1 MRFASAIAAVT
12 LLAAGA
18 AHAQAPAQQTPEA
31 CRPDG
36 QNRID
41 YQACADAAP
50 KGSPMRALAL
60 INLGSEA
67 VMAQNFTAAVRL
79 YDEAVPPGKKLF
91 ADASFHAFRA
101 RAYDA
106 VGRKEAAVEEART
119 ALDALDRPVVAGQR
133 PNPDIVLSYILPIF
147 YRAEAPEFFVSLR
160 RYLGLP
166 ATDWVTY
173 ANRAAVLI
181 DVDRY
186 DEALAAN
193 VEAMKSEP
201 GHPVLLNNLCVAMT
215 KMKRPGE
222 ALPNCQKAVELAPQ
236 QAAPHDSYADALAAL
251 GRCKEAEAE
260 LAVARRLDPS
270 ATVYQRT
277 LVCQAR

>member
-1 MRFASAIAAVT
+1 MRFASAIAAAT

-18 AHAQAPAQQTPEA
+18 ALAQAPAEETPEA

-41 YQACADAAP
+41 YQACAAAAP
-50 KGSPMRALAL
+50 KGSPIRALAL

-67 VMAQNFTAAVRL
+67 VMAQNFTAAVRF
-79 YDEAVPPGKKLF
+79 YDEAVPPGRKLF

-119 ALDALDRPVVAGQR
+119 ALDALDRPVVAGRR
-133 PNPDIVLSYILPIF
+133 PDPDIVLSYILPIF
-147 YRAEAPEFFVSLR
+147 YRAEAPEFYVSLR
-160 RYLGLP
+160 RYLALP
-166 ATDWVTY
+166 ARDWVTY

-186 DEALAAN
+186 SEALAAN
-193 VEAMKSEP
+193 AEALKSEP
-201 GHPVLLNNLCVAMT
+201 GHPVLLNNLCVALT
-215 KMKRPGE
+215 KMGRASE
-222 ALPNCQKAVELAPQ
+222 ALPQCKTAVDLAPEH
-236 QAAPHDSYADALAAL
+236 AALRDSYADALAAL
-251 GRCKEAEAE
+251 GRCSEAKAE
-260 LAVARRLDPS
+260 LATAQRLDPA
-270 ATVYQRT
+270 ATVYQRM
-277 LVCQAR
+277 LSCKAR

>member
-1 MRFASAIAAVT
+1 MRFASAIA
-12 LLAAGA
+12 LAALIGGNA
-18 AHAQAPAQQTPEA
+18 AAQDARVPETPAA
-31 CRPDG
+31 CRPDAKG
-36 QNRID
+36 LVD

-50 KGSPMRALAL
+50 KGSAMRALAL

-67 VMAQNFTAAVRL
+67 VMAQNFTAAVRF
-79 YDEAVPPGKKLF
+79 YDEAAPPGQKLF

-119 ALDALDRPVVAGQR
+119 ALEALDRPVVAGRR
-133 PNPDIVLSYILPIF
+133 PDPDIVLSYVLPIF

-166 ATDWVTY
+166 ARDWVTY

-186 DEALAAN
+186 DEALTAN
-193 VEAMKSEP
+193 TEAMKSEP
-201 GHPVLLNNLCVAMT
+201 GHPVLLNNLCVALT
-215 KMKRPGE
+215 KMKRAGE
-222 ALPNCQKAVELAPQ
+222 ALPNCRKAVDLAPEH
-236 QAAPHDSYADALAAL
+236 AALRDSYADALAAL
-251 GRCKEAEAE
+251 GRCKEAQTE
-260 LAVARRLDPS
+260 LSTAQRLDPAS
-270 ATVYQRT
+270 TVYQRT
-277 LVCQAR
+277 LTCQAR